1 MRLKIISCEVFTRE
15 ICEAAARSVHQVDL
29 VFLPKGL
36 HDIGCSGMRERLQAA
51 IDGVGTSLCDRIL
64 LGYGLCNNGIAGLI
78 ARGVPLVVPRAHD
91 CMTLF
96 FGSRQ
101 RYEEY
106 FRQNPGTYFL
116 TTGWI
121 ERGEAT
127 GDLRQLSIQHANGMD
142 LTYRE
147 LVEKY
152 GEDNAQFLY
161 DQLCDQTKHYRRLTF
176 IEMGLEPDGRFL
188 ETARIRAEEKGL
200 EFSKEQG
207 NLRLIHALVNGPWE
221 DAEFLTVQPGERIVT
236 DFGEGLIRVEK
247 IDVAGGDHEEDGERG
262 HR

>member
-15 ICEAAARSVHQVDL
+15 LCDAAARSPHQVDL
-29 VFLPKGL
+29 EFLPKGL
-36 HDIGCSGMRERLQAA
+36 HDIGTSGMRERLQAA
-51 IDGVGTSLCDRIL
+51 IDGVDTSLFDAIL

-96 FGSRQ
+96 FGSKG

-121 ERGEAT
+121 ERGEPT
-127 GDLRQLSIQHANGMD
+127 GELRQLSIQHANGMD
-142 LTYRE
+142 LTYKE

-176 IEMGLEPDGRFL
+176 IEMGLEPDGSFL
-188 ETARIRAEEKGL
+188 STARKRAEEKGL
-200 EFSKEQG
+200 EFGTEQG
-207 NLRLIHALVNGPWE
+207 NLRLIHALVNGPWDE
-221 DAEFLTVQPGERIVT
+221 SEFLTVPPGDRIVT
-236 DFGEGLIRVEK
+236 DFGDGLIR
-247 IDVAGGDHEEDGERG
+247 AERG
-262 HR
+262 NAEKGNE

>member
-1 MRLKIISCEVFTRE
+1 MRLTLISCEVFTRE
-15 ICEAAARSVHQVDL
+15 LCETAARSPHQVDL

-51 IDGVGTSLCDRIL
+51 VDRVDESLCDMIL
-64 LGYGLCNNGIAGLI
+64 LGYGLCNNGIAGLA
-78 ARGVPLVVPRAHD
+78 ARGLPLVVPRAHD

-96 FGSRQ
+96 FGSRE
-101 RYEEY
+101 RYEEH

-142 LTYRE
+142 LTYKE

-176 IEMGLEPDGRFL
+176 ITMGLEPDGSFL
-188 ETARIRAEEKGL
+188 AEAQKRAAEKGL
-200 EFSKEQG
+200 EFTTEQG
-207 NLRLIHALVNGPWE
+207 NLRLIHALVSGPWSDE
-221 DAEFLTVQPGERIVT
+221 EFLTVHPGERIVT
-236 DFGEGLIRVEK
+236 DFDGALIRAET
-247 IDVAGGDHEEDGERG
+247 ARAEPGDAREGS
-262 HR
+262 

>member
-1 MRLKIISCEVFTRE
+1 MRLTLISCEVFTRE
-15 ICEAAARSVHQVDL
+15 LCETAARSPHQVNL
-29 VFLPKGL
+29 LFLPKGL

-51 IDGVGTSLCDRIL
+51 VDSVDESLCDMIL
-64 LGYGLCNNGIAGLI
+64 LGYGLCNNGIVGLT

-96 FGSRQ
+96 FGSRE

-106 FRQNPGTYFL
+106 FRKNPGTYFL

-127 GDLRQLSIQHANGMD
+127 GDLRQLSIQHASGMD
-142 LTYRE
+142 MTYGE

-152 GEDNAQFLY
+152 GEDNAQYLY

-176 IEMGLEPDGRFL
+176 ITMGLEPDGTFL
-188 ETARIRAEEKGL
+188 ATARKRAEEKGL
-200 EFSKEQG
+200 AFSTERG
-207 NLRLIHALVNGPWE
+207 NLRLMRALVNGPR
-221 DAEFLTVQPGERIVT
+221 DPGEFLTVPPGFRIAADYT
-236 DFGEGLIRVEK
+236 NDLIRAEK
-247 IDVAGGDHEEDGERG
+247 AEP
-262 HR
+262 

>member
-1 MRLKIISCEVFTRE
+1 MRLRIISCEVFTRE
-15 ICEAAARSVHQVDL
+15 LCDAAARSVHQVDL
-29 VFLPKGL
+29 AFLPKGL
-36 HDIGCSGMRERLQAA
+36 HDIGCTGMRERLQAA
-51 IDGVGTSLCDRIL
+51 VGGVDASLYDALL
-64 LGYGLCNNGIAGLI
+64 LGYGLCNNGIAGLV
-78 ARGVPLVVPRAHD
+78 ARSLPLIVPRAHD

-96 FGSRQ
+96 FGSRE

-106 FRQNPGTYFL
+106 FRKNPGTYFL

-142 LTYRE
+142 LTYGE

-176 IEMGLEPDGRFL
+176 IEMGLEPDGSFR
-188 ETARIRAEEKGL
+188 ETARKRAEEKGL
-200 EFSKEQG
+200 AFGTEQG

-221 DAEFLTVQPGERIVT
+221 ESEFLIVRPGERIVA
-236 DFGEGLIRVEK
+236 DFGGGLIR
-247 IDVAGGDHEEDGERG
+247 AERAD
-262 HR
+262 R

>member
-1 MRLKIISCEVFTRE
+1 MRLKLISCEVFTRE
-15 ICEAAARSVHQVDL
+15 LCDAAARSVHQVDL
-29 VFLPKGL
+29 QFLPKGL
-36 HDIGCSGMRERLQAA
+36 HDIGCSGMRERLQTA
-51 IDGVGTSLCDRIL
+51 IDGVDTSLCERIL

-78 ARGVPLVVPRAHD
+78 ARAVPLVVPRAHD

-101 RYEEY
+101 RYEDY

-127 GDLRQLSIQHANGMD
+127 GELRQLSIQHANGMD
-142 LTYRE
+142 LTYNE

-161 DQLCDQTKHYRRLTF
+161 EQLGDQTKHYRRLAF
-176 IEMGLEPDGRFL
+176 IEMGLEPDGSFL
-188 ETARIRAEEKGL
+188 ATARSRAQEKGL
-200 EFSKEQG
+200 EFSTEQG
-207 NLRLIHALVNGPWE
+207 DLRLIHALVNGPW
-221 DAEFLTVQPGERIVT
+221 DDSEFLTVPPGERIVT
-236 DFGEGLIRVEK
+236 DFGGGLIRTEK
-247 IDVAGGDHEEDGERG
+247 GNAEAGAE
-262 HR
+262 

>member
-15 ICEAAARSVHQVDL
+15 LCDAAARSPHQIDL
-29 VFLPKGL
+29 QFLPKGL
-36 HDIGCSGMRERLQAA
+36 HDIGCSLMCSRLQTA
-51 IDGVGTSLCDRIL
+51 IDAVDASMFDMIL

-78 ARGVPLVVPRAHD
+78 ARTLPLVVPRAHD

-96 FGSRQ
+96 FGSRE

-106 FRQNPGTYFL
+106 FRQSPGTYFL

-127 GDLRQLSIQHANGMD
+127 GELRQLSIQHTSGMD
-142 LTYRE
+142 LTYSE

-161 DQLCDQTKHYRRLTF
+161 EQLCDQTKHYRRLTF
-176 IEMGLEPDGRFL
+176 IEMGLEPNGSFR
-188 ETARIRAEEKGL
+188 ETARERAREKGL
-200 EFSKEQG
+200 EFSIEQG

-221 DAEFLTVQPGERIVT
+221 EREFLTVRPGERIVT
-236 DFGEGLIRVEK
+236 DFSNGLVRAVKAETAEQEKGTTGEEGS
-247 IDVAGGDHEEDGERG
+247 
-262 HR
+262 

>member
-1 MRLKIISCEVFTRE
+1 MRLRIISCEVFTRE
-15 ICEAAARSVHQVDL
+15 LCDAAARSAHQVDL
-29 VFLPKGL
+29 AFLPKGL
-36 HDIGCSGMRERLQAA
+36 HDIGCTGMLARLQAA
-51 IDGVGTSLCDRIL
+51 VDAADPSQYDALL
-64 LGYGLCNNGIAGLI
+64 LGYGLCNNGIAGLV
-78 ARGVPLVVPRAHD
+78 ARSLPLIVPRAHD

-96 FGSRQ
+96 FGSRE

-106 FRQNPGTYFL
+106 FRANPGTYFL

-142 LTYRE
+142 LTYAE

-176 IEMGLEPDGRFL
+176 IEMGLEPDGSFL
-188 ETARIRAEEKGL
+188 EKARKRAEEKGL
-200 EFSKEQG
+200 EFGTERG
-207 NLRLIHALVNGPWE
+207 NLRLIHALVNGPWDE
-221 DAEFLTVQPGERIVT
+221 HEFLTVRPGERIAT
-236 DFGEGLIRVEK
+236 DFGGDLIR
-247 IDVAGGDHEEDGERG
+247 AERADP
-262 HR
+262 

>member
-1 MRLKIISCEVFTRE
+1 MRLKLISCEVFTRE
-15 ICEAAARSVHQVDL
+15 LCDAAARSVHQVDL
-29 VFLPKGL
+29 QFLPKGL

-51 IDGVGTSLCDRIL
+51 IDSVDTTLFDMIL
-64 LGYGLCNNGIAGLI
+64 LGYGLCNNGIAGLV
-78 ARGVPLVVPRAHD
+78 ARSVPLVVPRAHD

-96 FGSRQ
+96 FGSRE

-127 GDLRQLSIQHANGMD
+127 GELRQISISHVNGMD
-142 LTYRE
+142 LTYE
-147 LVEKY
+147 QLVEKY

-161 DQLCDQTKHYRRLTF
+161 EQLCDQTKHYRRLTF
-176 IEMGLEPDGRFL
+176 IAMGLEPDGSFL
-188 ETARIRAEEKGL
+188 STARKRAEEKGL
-200 EFSKEQG
+200 QFSTEQG

-221 DAEFLTVQPGERIVT
+221 EGEFLTVQPGERIIT
-236 DFGEGLIRVEK
+236 DFGNGLIRT
-247 IDVAGGDHEEDGERG
+247 ERG
-262 HR
+262 PS

>member
-15 ICEAAARSVHQVDL
+15 LCDAAARSPHQVD
-29 VFLPKGL
+29 VQFLPKGL
-36 HDIGCSGMRERLQAA
+36 HDIGCSGMRERLQSA
-51 IDGVGTSLCDRIL
+51 IDGVDTSLFDTIL
-64 LGYGLCNNGIAGLI
+64 LGYGLCNNGIAGLV
-78 ARGVPLVVPRAHD
+78 ARGLPLVVPRAHD

-96 FGSRQ
+96 FGSRE

-127 GDLRQLSIQHANGMD
+127 GELRQLSIQHANGMD

-152 GEDNAQFLY
+152 GEDNAQYLY
-161 DQLCDQTKHYRRLTF
+161 EQLCDQTKHYRRLTF
-176 IEMGLEPDGRFL
+176 IEMGLEPNGSFL
-188 ETARIRAEEKGL
+188 STARKRAEEKGL
-200 EFSKEQG
+200 EFSTEQG
-207 NLRLIHALVNGPWE
+207 SLRMIHALVNGPWQE
-221 DAEFLTVQPGERIVT
+221 SEFLTVRPGERIVT
-236 DFGEGLIRVEK
+236 DFSEGLIRAEGK
-247 IDVAGGDHEEDGERG
+247 G
-262 HR
+262 

>member
-1 MRLKIISCEVFTRE
+1 MRLKVISCEVFTRE
-15 ICEAAARSVHQVDL
+15 LCDAAAHSAHQVDL
-29 VFLPKGL
+29 EFLPKGL
-36 HDIGCSGMRERLQAA
+36 HDIGCAGMRERLQAA
-51 IDGVGTSLCDRIL
+51 IDRVDPALFDMIL

-78 ARGVPLVVPRAHD
+78 ARGIPLVVPRAHD

-96 FGSRQ
+96 FGSRE
-101 RYEEY
+101 RYEEH
-106 FRQNPGTYFL
+106 FRLNPGTYFL

-161 DQLCDQTKHYRRLTF
+161 EQLCDQTKHYRKLTF
-176 IEMGLEPDGRFL
+176 LEMGLEPDGSFAA
-188 ETARIRAEEKGL
+188 TARKRAEEKGL
-200 EFSKEQG
+200 EFSTEQG
-207 NLRLIHALVNGPWE
+207 SLRLIHALVNGPWE
-221 DAEFLTVQPGERIVT
+221 ESEFLRVAPGERIIT
-236 DFGEGLIRVEK
+236 DFGGGLIRVER
-247 IDVAGGDHEEDGERG
+247 DSG
-262 HR
+262 